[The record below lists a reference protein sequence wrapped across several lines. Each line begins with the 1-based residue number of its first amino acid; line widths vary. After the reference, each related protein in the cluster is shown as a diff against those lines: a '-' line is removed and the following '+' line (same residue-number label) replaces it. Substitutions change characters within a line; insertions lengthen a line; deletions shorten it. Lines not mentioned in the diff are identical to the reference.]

1 MKKEQPF
8 PTTCQ
13 AEEAELLTDDGQV
26 EECSGFPNAKSIY
39 LAIKQTN
46 KNKRNVS
53 GGHTPEV
60 YKEMS
65 SGRRGTLEKRLSR
78 DVVAE
83 GTILLLLIAL

>member
-46 KNKRNVS
+46 KNKRSVS
-53 GGHTPEV
+53 GAQADTHRKCTRKCQVEDAARW
-60 YKEMS
+60 KNS
-65 SGRRGTLEKRLSR
+65 
-78 DVVAE
+78 
-83 GTILLLLIAL
+83 